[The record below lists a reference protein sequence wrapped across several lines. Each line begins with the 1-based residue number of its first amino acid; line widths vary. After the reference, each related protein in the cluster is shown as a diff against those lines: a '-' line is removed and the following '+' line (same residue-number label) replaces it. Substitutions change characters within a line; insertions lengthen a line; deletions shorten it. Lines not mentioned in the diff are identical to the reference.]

1 MHACMHGIAA
11 HSRHAAPR
19 IQPKILPGKRH
30 RDKKVPAPRGR
41 NMIRIAGTTLE
52 GIGQPASNRDQQHP
66 SPTNPQPA
74 MRCSSPLPVLHTLL
88 LFALTLTSFVCI
100 LVALT
105 STHWATQAVY
115 SAPVPPTLAN
125 RLYQCTS
132 YRGPFRD
139 YPCLLSGTTYA
150 NYYYSGACF
159 DADRQYGGWWCQQ
172 IGVGQHL
179 LIAGTVFTGVAFL
192 SCIVAVVAVLVGAT
206 GTHWMRKTR
215 RHKTREAEV
224 DGQNGVVNDDNLASH
239 HNNRSHTTNQSVI
252 NLWRWFTRLM
262 MVLAIV
268 MTASGCLIVTQT
280 LVNQQ
285 SYDGNYTTTL
295 PVPVLTDHWVMS
307 RAVVIGNMGWLPTLI
322 AVLCLPASGTM
333 VIPGHG
339 GDRESRL

>member
-1 MHACMHGIAA
+1 MLRA
-11 HSRHAAPR
+11 
-19 IQPKILPGKRH
+19 
-30 RDKKVPAPRGR
+30 
-41 NMIRIAGTTLE
+41 
-52 GIGQPASNRDQQHP
+52 
-66 SPTNPQPA
+66 
-74 MRCSSPLPVLHTLL
+74 SPLPVLHALL

-105 STHWATQAVY
+105 STHWAAEAVY
-115 SAPVPPTLAN
+115 SAPVPQTLAN

-139 YPCLLSGTTYA
+139 YPCLLRGTTYA
-150 NYYYSGACF
+150 NYHYSGACF
-159 DADRQYGGWWCQQ
+159 DADRRYGGWWCQQ

-192 SCIVAVVAVLVGAT
+192 SCIVAVVGVLVGAT
-206 GTHWMRKTR
+206 GTHWTRKTR
-215 RHKTREAEV
+215 SHKTREAEV
-224 DGQNGVVNDDNLASH
+224 DGQNGTVNNDNLASH
-239 HNNRSHTTNQSVI
+239 HGNRSHTTNQSVI

-322 AVLCLPASGTM
+322 AVLCLPASGTI